1 MNKYYLYAVSTRK
14 VLTAYTKK
22 DKLNMLFF
30 SKPTPEIK
38 DTTDAIYLTRDGSSF
53 HELSCDPMLYAQGLM
68 SIRTILTNWI
78 AEDRAIAADTAI
90 DTKGTVSYLLNT
102 LDVKMIPHAIYLEQL
117 INIITDNEVNRGG
130 SRLLDAIA
138 LIYTVVPTEVI
149 ECFKGKFLYGM
160 LYGLSNVNNVLPTKE
175 QWVHALAVIP
185 WIPFI
190 IIIQEI
196 LSTEYLGPNV
206 TSSISGFS
214 MSDTND
220 VVQQSQ

>member
-1 MNKYYLYAVSTRK
+1 
-14 VLTAYTKK
+14 
-22 DKLNMLFF
+22 MLFF
-30 SKPTPEIK
+30 SKKKFTPEIK
-38 DTTDAIYLTRDGSSF
+38 DTTETIYLTNDGSSF
-53 HELSCDPMLYAQGLM
+53 YELSCDPLLYSQGLM
-68 SIRTILTNWI
+68 SIRTILANWI

-102 LDVKMIPHAIYLEQL
+102 LDVKMVPHAIYLEQL
-117 INIITDNEVNRGG
+117 INIIKDNEVNRGG

-138 LIYTVVPTEVI
+138 LIHTVVPTDVI
-149 ECFKGKFLYGM
+149 QCFKGKFLYGM
-160 LYGLSNVNNVLPTKE
+160 LYGLSDVNNVLPTKE

-196 LSTEYLGPNV
+196 LSTEYLGTNA

-220 VVQQSQ
+220 EVQQSQ

>member
-1 MNKYYLYAVSTRK
+1 
-14 VLTAYTKK
+14 
-22 DKLNMLFF
+22 MLFF
-30 SKPTPEIK
+30 SKKPKPEIK
-38 DTTDAIYLTRDGSSF
+38 DTTGTIYLTKDGKSF
-53 HELSCDPMLYAQGLM
+53 YELSCDPLLYAQGLK
-68 SIRTILTNWI
+68 SIRTILVNWI

-90 DTKGTVSYLLNT
+90 DIKGTVSYLLNT
-102 LDVKMIPHAIYLEQL
+102 LDIKMIPHAIYLEQL

-130 SRLLDAIA
+130 SRLLDAIT

-160 LYGLSNVNNVLPTKE
+160 LYGLSNINHDLPTKE
-175 QWVHALAVIP
+175 QWIYALAVIP

-196 LSTEYLGPNV
+196 LSTAHLEPNA

-220 VVQQSQ
+220 EVQQSQ

>member
-1 MNKYYLYAVSTRK
+1 
-14 VLTAYTKK
+14 
-22 DKLNMLFF
+22 MLFF
-30 SKPTPEIK
+30 SKKKPEPEIK
-38 DTTDAIYLTRDGSSF
+38 DTTDAIYLTKDGKSF
-53 HELSCDPMLYAQGLM
+53 YELSCDPMLYAQGLQ
-68 SIRTILTNWI
+68 SIRTILANWI
-78 AEDRAIAADTAI
+78 VEDRAIATDTAI
-90 DTKGTVSYLLNT
+90 DAKGTVSYLLNT

-138 LIYTVVPTEVI
+138 LIHTVVPTEVVQS
-149 ECFKGKFLYGM
+149 FKGKFLYGM
-160 LYGLSNVNNVLPTKE
+160 LYGLSDVNSVLPTKE

-196 LSTEYLGPNV
+196 LSTEYLGPNA

-220 VVQQSQ
+220 EAQQ

>member
-1 MNKYYLYAVSTRK
+1 
-14 VLTAYTKK
+14 
-22 DKLNMLFF
+22 MLFF
-30 SKPTPEIK
+30 SKKPTPEIK
-38 DTTDAIYLTRDGSSF
+38 DTTGTIYLTKDGSSF
-53 HELSCDPMLYAQGLM
+53 YELSCDPVLYAQGLK
-68 SIRTILTNWI
+68 SIRTILVNWI

-90 DTKGTVSYLLNT
+90 DIKGTVSYLLNT
-102 LDVKMIPHAIYLEQL
+102 LDIKMIPHAIYLEQL

-130 SRLLDAIA
+130 SRLLDAIT

-160 LYGLSNVNNVLPTKE
+160 LYGLSNINHDLPTKE
-175 QWVHALAVIP
+175 QWIYALAVIP

-196 LSTEYLGPNV
+196 LSTAQLEPNA

-220 VVQQSQ
+220 EVQQS